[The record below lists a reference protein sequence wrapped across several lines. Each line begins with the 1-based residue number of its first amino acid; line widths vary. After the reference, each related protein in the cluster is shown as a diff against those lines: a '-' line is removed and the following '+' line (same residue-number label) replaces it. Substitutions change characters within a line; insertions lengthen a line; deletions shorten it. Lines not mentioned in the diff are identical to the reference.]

1 MLAAAAWLGAGLLP
15 GRAALRQQSPA
26 TLRVALRLQ
35 ERADPAQSWASSYD
49 LASEEV
55 TIETSSSTAGPL
67 EAYETAEK
75 PAEEGAVRAA
85 EERTA
90 LILLSDAS
98 GWQGED
104 VRALADRRVAPLQHA
119 PPLPLP
125 LALPLHLAP
134 HVFAPPR
141 ARLAIFC
148 GCAVLLPDLLRAEPP
163 CTAPRESEAYQAWLH
178 VHCMCTAC
186 ALHVH
191 CMCTAHALHA
201 HCMHTT
207 ACTLCKHCT
216 HTACARPG

>member
-1 MLAAAAWLGAGLLP
+1 MLAAAACLGAGLLP

-104 VRALADRRVAPLQHA
+104 VRALADRRVVRYSVLHPYPCPCPCPCTWPHTLPRHSAPGLPSSAAALSCYPTCCA
-119 PPLPLP
+119 PSRR
-125 LALPLHLAP
+125 AP
-134 HVFAPPR
+134 HR
-141 ARLAIFC
+141 A
-148 GCAVLLPDLLRAEPP
+148 
-163 CTAPRESEAYQAWLH
+163 TARPTR
-178 VHCMCTAC
+178 HCMCICMSTA
-186 ALHVH
+186 
-191 CMCTAHALHA
+191 
-201 HCMHTT
+201 
-207 ACTLCKHCT
+207 
-216 HTACARPG
+216 

>member
-1 MLAAAAWLGAGLLP
+1 MLALAAWLGAGLLP

-35 ERADPAQSWASSYD
+35 ERADPAQSWASSYN

-75 PAEEGAVRAA
+75 PAVEGVVRAA

-104 VRALADRRVAPLQHA
+104 VRALADRRVVPLQRA

-125 LALPLHLAP
+125 LPLPLHLTP
-134 HVFAPPR
+134 HAPPR

-178 VHCMCTAC
+178 VHCMCAAC
-186 ALHVH
+186 ALQAH
-191 CMCTAHALHA
+191 TACALHA
-201 HCMHTT
+201 HCMRTV
-207 ACTLCKHCT
+207 
-216 HTACARPG
+216 

>member
-1 MLAAAAWLGAGLLP
+1 MLAAAACLGAGLLP

-75 PAEEGAVRAA
+75 PAVEGVVRAA

-104 VRALADRRVAPLQHA
+104 VRALADRRVVPLQRA

-125 LALPLHLAP
+125 LPLPLHLTP
-134 HVFAPPR
+134 HAPPR

-178 VHCMCTAC
+178 VHCMCAAC
-186 ALHVH
+186 ALQAH
-191 CMCTAHALHA
+191 TACALHA
-201 HCMHTT
+201 HCMRTV
-207 ACTLCKHCT
+207 
-216 HTACARPG
+216 

>member
-1 MLAAAAWLGAGLLP
+1 MLAAAACLGAGLLP

-35 ERADPAQSWASSYD
+35 ERADPAQSWASSYN

-75 PAEEGAVRAA
+75 PAVEGVVRAA

-104 VRALADRRVAPLQHA
+104 VRALADRRVVPLQRA

-125 LALPLHLAP
+125 LPLPLHLTP
-134 HVFAPPR
+134 HAPPR

-178 VHCMCTAC
+178 VHCMCAAC
-186 ALHVH
+186 ALQAH
-191 CMCTAHALHA
+191 TACALHA
-201 HCMHTT
+201 HCMRTV
-207 ACTLCKHCT
+207 
-216 HTACARPG
+216 